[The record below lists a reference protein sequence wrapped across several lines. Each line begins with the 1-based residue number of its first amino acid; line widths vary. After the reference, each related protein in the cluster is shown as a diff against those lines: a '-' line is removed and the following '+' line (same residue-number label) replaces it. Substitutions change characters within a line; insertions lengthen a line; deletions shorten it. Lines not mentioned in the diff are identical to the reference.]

1 MANNLIRDA
10 ILISGIFASGVFA
23 FVNRD
28 SIYEYAGIDPQ
39 TISDARDRAKA
50 KRQEAIKPAAMPAP
64 ATQSVYGYS
73 AVISKSADGQYWAN
87 ARVNNT
93 QVKLLVDTGASVVV
107 LTPKDAKK
115 AGLRP
120 DELEYDAPM
129 NTAAGKVMA
138 AHTEIAS
145 LSVGNVTVH
154 NVKAVV
160 IPKGL
165 THSLLGMSYLGELRK
180 MEVASSELTLHQ

>member
-1 MANNLIRDA
+1 MATTLIRDA
-10 ILISGIFASGVFA
+10 VLISGLFTAGIFAFLY
-23 FVNRD
+23 RD
-28 SIYEYAGIDPQ
+28 NIYEYAGLDPQ
-39 TISDARDRAKA
+39 FISAARASAKA
-50 KRQEAIKPAAMPAP
+50 KQLGPEQAKPT
-64 ATQSVYGYS
+64 TQPVSQSYYGYS
-73 AVISKSADGQYWAN
+73 AVISKSADGQYWAD
-87 ARVNNT
+87 ALVNNT

-120 DELEYDAPM
+120 SDLDYNAPM

-138 AHTEIAS
+138 AHAEIAS

>member
-1 MANNLIRDA
+1 
-10 ILISGIFASGVFA
+10 
-23 FVNRD
+23 
-28 SIYEYAGIDPQ
+28 
-39 TISDARDRAKA
+39 
-50 KRQEAIKPAAMPAP
+50 MPAP

-73 AVISKSADGQYWAN
+73 AVISKSDDGQYWAN

-129 NTAAGKVMA
+129 NTAAGKLWRR
-138 AHTEIAS
+138 IR
-145 LSVGNVTVH
+145 
-154 NVKAVV
+154 K
-160 IPKGL
+160 
-165 THSLLGMSYLGELRK
+165 LLAYRLAM
-180 MEVASSELTLHQ
+180 